1 MFIFTNYSSLLGFV
15 SFPTVTLISVS
26 MNISIILRT
35 ELSFQKFIKSTKV
48 MNYIIIRFTHQYMTL
63 QSQNKMKV
71 KYIF

>member
-1 MFIFTNYSSLLGFV
+1 
-15 SFPTVTLISVS
+15 

-71 KYIF
+71 KYIFWLYFTYSCLLLKIIWQQIRLC

>member
-1 MFIFTNYSSLLGFV
+1 
-15 SFPTVTLISVS
+15 

-71 KYIF
+71 K